1 MHPTELESEATLRGV
16 DGEERVFERSWHQ
29 RIKRELV

>member
-1 MHPTELESEATLRGV
+1 MHPTEFEIDATLHAF
-16 DGEERVFERSWHQ
+16 DGEERVFERAWQQ